1 MTVPTFGR
9 YRVALAA
16 MLAMMAFPAMAEDLE
31 MWERSGGNAGMV
43 DALVAAWN
51 EKNPDR
57 KIHLTYIPHTE
68 MVPKIAQ
75 AIASGEVPD
84 LMGMDLIYG
93 PQFEA
98 AGQLVDITDLI
109 GSDPSLNTA
118 SPGHMAVSTYDGR
131 LYGVPL
137 YADVSALFYNK
148 DLFRKAGLDPDRPPT
163 SLAEIREYADKI
175 TALGGDV
182 KGYFLPGSCAGCN
195 IFTVGPLMWASGATI
210 EPKDANDEPLQGD
223 GVKDVLQWARDMIK
237 AGNVHED
244 ARSENGE
251 TFHLRFGS
259 GKLGMMGTGNFNI
272 ALVKEQNP
280 NMDFGVALL
289 PGVKSGQVSSFAGG
303 DIVTIPKGS
312 KRVDDA
318 IDFMKFLLSEE
329 TQVEVYAKNLNMTT
343 RGDMA
348 DNQYFRE
355 NPKVQQ
361 VAKAIEV
368 AKTPYTLKFFELIN
382 SPQGPWLQMLQRAYY
397 EDTDL
402 DTIIADA
409 KAQMKA
415 IAAE

>member
-1 MTVPTFGR
+1 
-9 YRVALAA
+9 
-16 MLAMMAFPAMAEDLE
+16 
-31 MWERSGGNAGMV
+31 
-43 DALVAAWN
+43 
-51 EKNPDR
+51 
-57 KIHLTYIPHTE
+57 
-68 MVPKIAQ
+68 
-75 AIASGEVPD
+75 
-84 LMGMDLIYG
+84 
-93 PQFEA
+93 
-98 AGQLVDITDLI
+98 
-109 GSDPSLNTA
+109 
-118 SPGHMAVSTYDGR
+118 
-131 LYGVPL
+131 
-137 YADVSALFYNK
+137 
-148 DLFRKAGLDPDRPPT
+148 
-163 SLAEIREYADKI
+163 
-175 TALGGDV
+175 
-182 KGYFLPGSCAGCN
+182 
-195 IFTVGPLMWASGATI
+195 
-210 EPKDANDEPLQGD
+210 
-223 GVKDVLQWARDMIK
+223 
-237 AGNVHED
+237 
-244 ARSENGE
+244 
-251 TFHLRFGS
+251 LRFGS
-259 GKLGMMGTGNFNI
+259 GKVGMMGTGNFNI

-348 DNQYFRE
+348 DNKYFRE

-402 DTIIADA
+402 DTIITDA